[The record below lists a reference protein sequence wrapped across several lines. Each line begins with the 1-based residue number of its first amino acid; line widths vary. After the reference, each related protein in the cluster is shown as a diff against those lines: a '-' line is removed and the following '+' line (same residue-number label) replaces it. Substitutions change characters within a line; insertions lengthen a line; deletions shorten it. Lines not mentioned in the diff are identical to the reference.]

1 MSNEASDQLSGQTM
15 GLEALQRA
23 MASAVM
29 MPLTVEEEMRSHAAD
44 GRAMT
49 DVAAEFIAPNSRL
62 TPFERLEIY
71 NKQYWFRVL
80 SALAEDFPALRAV
93 VGARKFDEISIA
105 YLSDHPSRSFS
116 LRNLGSKLVEW
127 LQAHPQLMGRRQAL
141 AVDVARIEWAFVE
154 AFDNAEN
161 TPLTL
166 EQIATL
172 DGDSRLAVQPHV
184 RLMALNYAADE
195 VVLALHN
202 GEKRQAGEAGVK
214 HEGGEDEPV
223 RLPRL
228 RRRAVWVAAHRVD
241 FSVYYRRMER
251 EEFLTLEAIRAGD
264 SLGAALDAAFSHSR
278 LPESRRAGRVRA
290 WFSTWAE
297 LRWIC
302 APDLESLLQ
311 NQEG

>member
-1 MSNEASDQLSGQTM
+1 VSEHATEQVNGQAM

-23 MASAVM
+23 MAAAVM
-29 MPLTVEEEMRSHAAD
+29 TPLTADEQMRSHAPD

-62 TPFERLEIY
+62 TSFERLEIY
-71 NKQYWFRVL
+71 NRQYWFRVR
-80 SALAEDFPALRAV
+80 SGLAEDFPALRAV
-93 VGARKFDEISIA
+93 VGEKAFDAISVA
-105 YLSDHPSRSFS
+105 YLAEHPSRSFS

-127 LQAHPQLMGRRQAL
+127 LRLHPQFAGRRHAL

-154 AFDNAEN
+154 AFDNAEY

-172 DGDSRLAVQPHV
+172 DGDSKLAVQPHV

-195 VVLALHN
+195 VVMALHA
-202 GEKRQAGEAGVK
+202 GEKRQASEAGVK
-214 HEGGEDEPV
+214 HESEDEPV

-228 RRRAVWVAAHRVD
+228 RKRAVWVAAHRVD
-241 FSVYYRRMER
+241 LCVYYRRMER
-251 EEFLTLEAIRAGD
+251 EEFLTLEAIRGGCP
-264 SLGAALDAAFSHSR
+264 LGAALEAGFIESR
-278 LPESRRAGRVRA
+278 IPEERRAGRVRA

-297 LRWIC
+297 LGWIC
-302 APDLESLLQ
+302 APDLEPLLE

>member
-1 MSNEASDQLSGQTM
+1 MSHQAM
-15 GLEALQRA
+15 GLEEIQRA
-23 MASAVM
+23 MAAAVM
-29 MPLTVEEEMRSHAAD
+29 MPLTSGEDMQSRGPD
-44 GRAMT
+44 GRAMA
-49 DVAAEFIAPNSRL
+49 DVAAGFIAPNSRL

-71 NKQYWFRVL
+71 NRQYWIRVM
-80 SALAEDFPALRAV
+80 SGLAEDFPALRAV
-93 VGARKFDEISIA
+93 VGARKFDELSVA
-105 YLSDHPSRSFS
+105 YLNEHPSRSFS
-116 LRNLGSKLVEW
+116 LRNLGSKLVDW
-127 LQAHPQLMGRRQAL
+127 LDAHPHFMGRRHAL

-172 DGDSRLAVQPHV
+172 DGDSRLSVQPHV

-195 VVLALHN
+195 VVLALHE
-202 GEKRQAGEAGVK
+202 GEKRQASEAGVK
-214 HEGGEDEPV
+214 HEGGEDEPT

-241 FSVYYRRMER
+241 FCVYYRRLGR
-251 EEFLTLEAIRAGD
+251 EEFLMLEALRSGQT
-264 SLGAALDAAFSHSR
+264 LGGALDAAFSESR
-278 LPESRRAGRVRA
+278 IPDSRRAGRVRE
-290 WFSTWAE
+290 WFATWAE
-297 LRWIC
+297 LGWIC